1 MKLEEKFEPFFSW
14 PRRSNTV
21 IKKWIYDYNIML
33 RKVYL
38 VQTFLE
44 VLARQTPDLTFLHGF
59 KTLNG
64 MIKQFPY
71 RTQSF
76 EFGKLRNSIFNYY
89 WYNQNVSVFVH
100 IKTLQL

>member
-1 MKLEEKFEPFFSW
+1 
-14 PRRSNTV
+14 
-21 IKKWIYDYNIML
+21 ML

-44 VLARQTPDLTFLHGF
+44 ALERQTHDLTFLHGF

-64 MIKQFPY
+64 VVNHYPY

-76 EFGKLRNSIFNYY
+76 EFGKLRNSIFNHY